1 MLLDRSDGGGVLAA
15 RLFPV
20 TRISTLNF
28 ASSQQSTTRMEIPV
42 NRWAWPWYRFS
53 MQRLLSRF
61 PATRASAHWSGVLK
75 AP

>member
-1 MLLDRSDGGGVLAA
+1 LIVLIAEGVLAA
-15 RLFPV
+15 RFTQMV
-20 TRISTLNF
+20 GISTLNF
-28 ASSQQSTTRMEIPV
+28 AGSQQSTTRMEILV

-53 MQRLLSRF
+53 MQRSLSRF